1 MILSGLMITLNTL
14 TQNYIIYKDKYQN
27 PNFEL
32 GDYDTNSCGV
42 PKLQQVYRDNELSKN
57 LFIQELVISAD
68 QQFTVQYSIE
78 NIIDNDFILNQSGI
92 INENLSNRQVIYITH
107 ECPVDLENY
116 NYWGLIRINLS
127 INDESIKIY
136 YESICNNQYEPK
148 KFDFSYLIIVIS
160 GVLFVFLTSRFGQIA
175 SLQKANKKFQGILI
189 NYWYFIIFI
198 FILFALVGFNYIDLN
213 VEVYILACISYLSNI
228 FFLIDTCCFL
238 KIHYWNHMKDTL
250 FYVLGWILGSIP
262 IITFFVFG
270 FSWVVND
277 VIFVLNLGTF
287 FKLFK
292 VKSFKD
298 CITIYVPFLLFQCFL
313 NYGVYVRWDYGNK
326 VSVILNLTQ
335 FFTLQAPMFN
345 YIPTRKCAF
354 IEINTLFLPG
364 LMIAYT
370 IRYAKA
376 SQSYVYFIIYF
387 LGLFLG
393 LICWLAMTFV
403 NSKYQIT
410 SLLFTVFPSSILA
423 AILCYYRNELS
434 VFYQGQFYDQI
445 LDDPFV
451 ASKNIKQSQ
460 QTNTDLINQ
469 SNQELPVINPSLFTG
484 LYEL

>member
-1 MILSGLMITLNTL
+1 MILSGLVITLNTL
-14 TQNYIIYKDKYQN
+14 TQNYIVYKDQILN
-27 PNFEL
+27 PEFQL
-32 GDYDTNSCGV
+32 GNYDINSCGV
-42 PKLQQVYRDNELSKN
+42 PQLQQVYNDNPKSNN
-57 LFIQELVISAD
+57 LFIQELVIRAN
-68 QQFTVQYSIE
+68 QQFKLEYSVE
-78 NIIDNDFILNQSGI
+78 NIIDNDFALNQSGI
-92 INENLSNRQVIYITH
+92 INLTLSDQQVIYITH
-107 ECPVDLENY
+107 ECPEDLENY
-116 NYWGLIRINLS
+116 NYWGLIRVDLS
-127 INDESIKIY
+127 INDESMKIY
-136 YESICNNQYEPK
+136 YESICSNQYEPK
-148 KFDFSYLIIVIS
+148 KFDFSYLIIVIT

-175 SLQKANKKFQGILI
+175 SLQKANKKFQGVLI
-189 NYWYFIIFI
+189 NYWYFIVFI
-198 FILFALVGFNYIDLN
+198 FTLFALVGFSYINVD

-238 KIHYWNHMKDTL
+238 KIHYWNHLQDIL
-250 FYVLGWILGSIP
+250 FYIIGWFLGSIP
-262 IITFFVFG
+262 MITFFVFG
-270 FSWVVND
+270 FSWIVND

-298 CITIYVPFLLFQCFL
+298 CITIYVPFLLFYCLL
-313 NYGVYVRWDYGNK
+313 NYAVYLKWEYGHK
-326 VSVILNLTQ
+326 VSLILNLTQ
-335 FFTLQAPMFN
+335 FFSLQAPMFN

-370 IRYAKA
+370 VRYAKA

-393 LICWLAMTFV
+393 LICWLSITFL

-410 SLLFTVFPSSILA
+410 SLLFTVIPSSILA

-434 VFYQGQFYDQI
+434 VFYKGQFYDQI
-445 LDDPFV
+445 LEDPFV
-451 ASKNIKQSQ
+451 ASKSIKASQ

-469 SNQELPVINPSLFTG
+469 SNQEMPVINPTLFSG